1 MTDYVFV
8 HGWLHS
14 RYQGARWTRDEAL
27 PKIQALILQGDYV
40 SAFALTRTALRYAPD
55 DPQLKQH
62 WANVSLPLT
71 MTTAPAGAMMSI
83 RPFGDAGMAWEP
95 IGNTPHQC
103 VRIPLANV
111 RVRIEKDGTEPLEFA
126 AFTANL
132 QGQKIR
138 LYSTGTIPVG
148 MVPIAEQAPLQGP

>member
-1 MTDYVFV
+1 MTRRAYALVAIV
-8 HGWLHS
+8 AITTLATAAWLHF

-40 SAFALTRTALRYAPD
+40 SAFALTRTALHYAPD

-71 MTTAPAGAMMSI
+71 MTTAPAGAKISI

-95 IGNTPHQC
+95 IGKTPLEG

-111 RVRIEKDGTEPLEFA
+111 RVRIEKDGHPLEFA

-132 QGQKIR
+132 QDRI
-138 LYSTGTIPVG
+138 
-148 MVPIAEQAPLQGP
+148 